1 VSQLASHRA
10 IVLRAPTGAG
20 KTTRVPLAWLQSGL
34 AGTGKIIL
42 LEPRRLAARAAAARM
57 SQELGTPLGR
67 AVGYQVRFDSRQSSH
82 TRILVVT
89 EGLLLRQLQSDPF
102 LEGVNTVVFDEFHE
116 RNLASDLALGMVRRI
131 QQTVRTDL
139 KIIVMSATLEPAP
152 IAEYLGEA
160 AVIESL
166 GRSHP
171 VQIEYL
177 KQRDRR
183 NLVELAAWGIQH
195 LFPQTTGDL
204 LAFLPGVGEIHKTM
218 RELEDFA
225 RRQQAALLPLY
236 GDLPSDVQDSVLA
249 ASQQRKIVVATN
261 VAETSITIPGVTA
274 VVDTG
279 VARTQRFDPLSGLDR
294 LELEPISQA
303 SADQRAGRAGRT
315 QPGICLRLWDEASHR
330 IRPQQTEPE
339 IRRVDLAGPVLQ
351 LKSWGE
357 LDVLAFP
364 WFEAPRPEAVD
375 QATLLLQRLGA
386 CDATGQVTSLG
397 ERMTQFPVH
406 PRIARMLLAGHREGE
421 PRRTAWLS
429 ALLEERDPFFRP
441 RPGSQPSRG
450 LLTVQIHHSES
461 DVLDRLSALEEA
473 ERAGTREF
481 PWGSLNPGAAR
492 QIARARDQLLQLLRD
507 VPPED
512 SPKEIHNSDEILM
525 RALVAAFPD
534 RVARRRSPGSDKG
547 LMVGGRGVRLAPQSS
562 VRSGDL
568 FLCVHV
574 DAGQSDAL
582 VRQASLVKPEW
593 LAESSIKT
601 QTDLFFHPTHKQVQ
615 ARKREYF
622 ADLILSETPAPV
634 LDQEGAA
641 QLLYQEAVQAWNQI
655 FPVEDPGV
663 RGYLERVHCLS
674 GWMPELELPA
684 LDEHRQ
690 QQILQ
695 ELCRRCRSFAELKK
709 ADWLHELQSLLSWP
723 QRQAI
728 DKEAPAFWT
737 VPSGSQIRLEYEKGR
752 PPVLSVRIQE
762 IFGMRETPRIAAG
775 RVKILLHLLA
785 PNRQPQQVT
794 EDLAS
799 FWQNTY
805 PSVRKEMSRRYPRH
819 PWPEDPLTAKAI
831 RK

>member
-1 VSQLASHRA
+1 M
-10 IVLRAPTGAG
+10 
-20 KTTRVPLAWLQSGL
+20 
-34 AGTGKIIL
+34 

-57 SQELGTPLGR
+57 SQELGRPLGQD
-67 AVGYQVRFDSRQSSH
+67 VGYQVRFDSRQSSK

-89 EGLLLRQLQSDPF
+89 EGILLRQLQSDPF
-102 LEGVNTVVFDEFHE
+102 LDGIDTVIFDEFHE
-116 RNLASDLALGMVRRI
+116 RNLTSDLTLGMVRRI

-152 IAEYLGEA
+152 IAEYLGQA
-160 AVIESL
+160 ALIESQ
-166 GRSHP
+166 GRSYP

-183 NLVELAAWGIQH
+183 DLVELAAWGVQH
-195 LFPQTTGDL
+195 LFPQTTGHL
-204 LAFLPGVGEIHKTM
+204 LAFLPGVGEIHRTM
-218 RELEDFA
+218 RELEDFS

-249 ASQQRKIVVATN
+249 ASEQRKIVLATN

-279 VARTQRFDPLSGLDR
+279 VARIQRFDPSSGLDR

-315 QPGICLRLWDEASHR
+315 QSGRCLRLWEEASQR
-330 IRPQQTEPE
+330 IRPPQTEPE
-339 IRRVDLAGPVLQ
+339 IRRVDLTGPVLQ
-351 LKSWGE
+351 LKNWGE
-357 LDVLAFP
+357 RDVLAFP
-364 WFEAPRPEAVD
+364 WFEAPRSEAVE

-386 CDATGQVTSLG
+386 CDANGQVTALG
-397 ERMTQFPVH
+397 AQMAQFPVH
-406 PRIARMLLAGHREGE
+406 PRIARMLLAGHQRGE
-421 PRRTAWLS
+421 SRRTAWLS

-441 RPGSQPSRG
+441 RPGSQSSRG
-450 LLTVQIHHSES
+450 LLTVQMHHSES

-481 PWGSLNPGAAR
+481 PWGTLNLGAAR

-507 VPPED
+507 VQSKNSPTED
-512 SPKEIHNSDEILM
+512 VLPEIHASSEVLLK
-525 RALVAAFPD
+525 ALVAAFPD

-547 LMVGGRGVRLAPQSS
+547 LMVGGRGVKLAPQSS
-562 VRSGDL
+562 VRTGDL
-568 FLCVHV
+568 FLCVQV
-574 DAGQSDAL
+574 DAGQSDAF
-582 VRQASLVKPEW
+582 VRQASLVKAEW
-593 LAESSIKT
+593 LPESSVNT

-634 LDQEGAA
+634 VDQEGAA
-641 QLLYQEAVQAWNQI
+641 QLLYREAASAWNQI
-655 FPVEDPGV
+655 FPVEDPVV
-663 RGYLERVHCLS
+663 RGYLERVRCLS
-674 GWMPELELPA
+674 KWMPELELPE
-684 LDEHRQ
+684 LDEHQQ

-695 ELCRRCRSFAELKK
+695 ELCRHCRSFAELKK
-709 ADWLHELQSLLSWP
+709 ADWIHELSSLLSWP

-728 DKEAPAFWT
+728 EKEAPASWT
-737 VPSGSQIRLEYEKGR
+737 VPSGSQIRLEYEQGR

-762 IFGMRETPRIAAG
+762 VFGMRETPRIAAG
-775 RVKILLHLLA
+775 RIKILLHLLA

-799 FWQNTY
+799 FWRNTY
-805 PSVRKEMSRRYPRH
+805 PGVRKEMARRYPRH